1 MKITKQ
7 RLKEI
12 IKEELESLNEVDRGE
27 WVIERDGVTADEKY
41 LSRGLKWGPQ
51 NRAEVHEFKQEAQGV
66 LRYALESGKIDS
78 GRVSGVMN
86 EDADDDNDFEKDQA
100 TIDGD
105 ADGAAG
111 VPPKPPHGFAERHYM
126 QAYKH
131 AFNRTAGERAKKS
144 RQGLKRRDSDLE
156 RKKQLRY
163 KN

>member
-41 LSRGLKWGPQ
+41 LSRGLRWGPQ

-78 GRVSGVMN
+78 GRVSEVSTI
-86 EDADDDNDFEKDQA
+86 EEWTKDQA
-100 TIDGD
+100 RNIFNNRAPDDSGEEKETP
-105 ADGAAG
+105 AQMAAR
-111 VPPKPPHGFAERHYM
+111 VRKRFHIQQSQKRDLARH
-126 QAYKH
+126 K
-131 AFNRTAGERAKKS
+131 
-144 RQGLKRRDSDLE
+144 RQRGLKSKVGFE
-156 RKKQLRY
+156 Q
-163 KN
+163 

>member
-78 GRVSGVMN
+78 GRVSAVMN

-111 VPPKPPHGFAERHYM
+111 VPPKPPHGFAERYYM

>member
-111 VPPKPPHGFAERHYM
+111 VPPKPPHGFAERYYM